1 MVVDTV
7 QVHVCII
14 RVHQLGESVVMCA
27 YLKLISSLIFSLY
40 YVFRSVSLCTYVVVM
55 HQARSQGGYEGFD
68 RPP

>member
-40 YVFRSVSLCTYVVVM
+40 VFRSVSLCTYVVVM
-55 HQARSQGGYEGFD
+55 YQACSQGGYEGFD
-68 RPP
+68 